1 MTALLVPLRDELEL
15 PSVMLLFLLLVVV
28 VAAVGG
34 LVPGL
39 IAAVGAFLLVN
50 WFFIQPYGTFS
61 IAEAEDVLALFVFL
75 AVGAIVSA
83 FVALA
88 TLRAAE
94 GARARAE
101 AEALARLAGSSTIA
115 AVLDGLRRVLG
126 LEGAAVLHR
135 HDERWRIEV
144 ASGDRVPESPEASTS
159 VVELDPEHV
168 LAITGPPIHAEDRRV
183 LDAFAKEVAASVHLG
198 ELEVGAEAA
207 GALAA
212 TNELR
217 AALLAA
223 VSHDLRTPL
232 AAIKA
237 SVTSL
242 LQRDVEWTP
251 HERAEFLETIDEET
265 DRLNALVGN
274 LLDMSRLQAGALDIL
289 AEAVDLEE
297 VLPAALRSLGAADGA
312 VELEVPDGLPR
323 VLADRGL
330 LERALANVL
339 SNAVRFSPPGKPAR
353 VTAGVVD
360 GVVDIRV
367 ADRGPGV
374 PSAERD
380 RLFRPFQRLGD
391 SGQNEG
397 VGLGLAV
404 AKGFLEAM
412 GGEIEADDTPGGGL
426 TVVARLRVAE

>member
-1 MTALLVPLRDELEL
+1 
-15 PSVMLLFLLLVVV
+15 MLLFLLLVVV
-28 VAAVGG
+28 IAAVGG
-34 LVPGL
+34 LAPGL
-39 IAAVGAFLLVN
+39 VAAVGAFLLVN
-50 WFFIQPYGTFS
+50 WFFIPPYNTFS

-75 AVGAIVSA
+75 AVGAIVAS

-88 TLRAAE
+88 ARRAAE
-94 GARARAE
+94 GVRARAE
-101 AEALARLAGSSTIA
+101 AEALARLAGSSTVS

-135 HDERWRIEV
+135 SEGGWRIEA
-144 ASGDRVPESPEASTS
+144 ASGDRVPETPEASTS
-159 VVELDPEHV
+159 TVELDSDHV
-168 LAITGPPIHAEDRRV
+168 LAVIGAPIRSEDRRI
-183 LDAFAKEVAASVHLG
+183 LDAFASELAASVHLG
-198 ELEVGAEAA
+198 ELEAGAKEA
-207 GALAA
+207 GALYA

-232 AAIKA
+232 SAIKA

-251 HERAEFLETIDEET
+251 EARQEFLETIDEET
-265 DRLNALVGN
+265 DRLNGLVGN
-274 LLDMSRLQAGALDIL
+274 LLDMSRLQAGALEMT
-289 AEAVDLEE
+289 AEAIDLEE
-297 VLPAALRSLGAADGA
+297 VLPAALHSIG
-312 VELEVPDGLPR
+312 VPDGSVQLDVPEGLPR

-339 SNAVRFSPPGKPAR
+339 SNAVRFSPPGSPPR

-360 GVVDIRV
+360 DTVDVRVV
-367 ADRGPGV
+367 DRGPGI

-391 SGQNEG
+391 SGQSEG

-426 TVVARLRVAE
+426 TIVARLRAAE